1 MNKIKEIWQ
10 YREMIHS
17 FVKKEI
23 RARYQKS
30 VLGVLWNYINP
41 LVQIAVYTLV
51 FTLIYRNNIKVYY
64 LFLTTAMMPWNFFSD
79 SLGNGSSAIVNSAD
93 MVKKIYFPREVLVIS
108 TVSAKFIN
116 LIISMMFIFAASL
129 VAPIRIDPY
138 RLWIIPII
146 MIIEYL
152 QALGLALIAAAVTVF
167 LRDVQFIIN
176 VVLMAWIW
184 MTPVMYSLDNVP
196 TRLGKLL
203 LINPMT
209 WTITAFRDVLYYNR
223 YPTVTAMLIALME
236 GVIFVLIGELI
247 FSKKSGKFAEEL

>member
-1 MNKIKEIWQ
+1 MNKLKEIWQ
-10 YREMIHS
+10 YREMINS

-41 LVQIAVYTLV
+41 LVQIAVYTFV
-51 FTLIYRNNIKVYY
+51 FTLIFRSDVKVYY

-79 SLGNGSSAIVNSAD
+79 SLNHGSSAIVNNAD

-108 TVSAKFIN
+108 TVNAKFVN
-116 LIISMMFIFAASL
+116 LVISMIFIFAASL
-129 VAPIRIDPY
+129 VAPIRMDPY
-138 RLWIIPII
+138 RLWIIPLI

-196 TRLGKLL
+196 AGLGKVL

-223 YPTVTAMLIALME
+223 YPTVMAMLIPLVE
-236 GVIFVLIGELI
+236 GIIFVIIGEMI
-247 FSKKSGKFAEEL
+247 FSKKAGKFAEEL